1 MSRNP
6 RPIHYN
12 PWHVQFTGIL
22 GMKNFNQI
30 KIFSSILFLSIF
42 LPSAWAVNPSMEVRD
57 SNGDIV
63 GPVVG
68 FTASF
73 AANPTEEHSLMPVIP
88 LIDDITDPET
98 PIPVIT
104 TVVSSTELSAGDV
117 WTYFL
122 TDDCTGDAYHGI
134 RRNPNTT
141 PQNLYPMT
149 ELTGVSHSIARRGGG
164 NMELFAS
171 KLSDPTISISHKSVY
186 FRKDYSDEIGCGHF
200 TNGLINDVRPAT
212 AIKTLNYSTP
222 FQASFVV
229 DDGSVALAA
238 TTTNDVRVGTIIDIS
253 ATYNQCLVKLD

>member
-1 MSRNP
+1 
-6 RPIHYN
+6 
-12 PWHVQFTGIL
+12 
-22 GMKNFNQI
+22 MKNFNQI